1 MSSARSR
8 ATFSDHAIELPTN
21 EPAKEEVNRD
31 PYEDPDCDMARALLI
46 VTSEDPQWSF
56 AALAGSDGKSM
67 LRRQGDYAERRL
79 PDIILLDLNLPRMD
93 GREVLAEIKGHAEWK
108 SIPVVVL
115 TSSKAEKDIVKSYQ
129 LHANCYI
136 TKPIDLT
143 QMQEIVQ
150 NMKDFWFTVVRL
162 PTENAD
168 AR

>member
-1 MSSARSR
+1 MLPIQVLLVEDNPADARLTREVLADSKLTLDVCE
-8 ATFSDHAIELPTN
+8 AKDGEEAIE
-21 EPAKEEVNRD
+21 
-31 PYEDPDCDMARALLI
+31 ALRK
-46 VTSEDPQWSF
+46 VGGTPG
-56 AALAGSDGKSM
+56 A
-67 LRRQGDYAERRL
+67 RL
-79 PDIILLDLNLPRMD
+79 PDLILLDLNLPRMD
-93 GREVLAEIKGHAEWK
+93 GREVLAEIKSHAEWK

-136 TKPIDLT
+136 TKPIDLA

>member
-1 MSSARSR
+1 
-8 ATFSDHAIELPTN
+8 
-21 EPAKEEVNRD
+21 
-31 PYEDPDCDMARALLI
+31 
-46 VTSEDPQWSF
+46 
-56 AALAGSDGKSM
+56 
-67 LRRQGDYAERRL
+67 
-79 PDIILLDLNLPRMD
+79 
-93 GREVLAEIKGHAEWK
+93 
-108 SIPVVVL
+108 VL